1 MVKIYVFAG
10 ILLLGTILAAVIS
23 GHNFDN
29 KDEAIYNQIVGIKG
43 SVQLIGDPQFG
54 TTVGSGQYII
64 FQKDDCKKCLIA
76 TWADEQGN
84 YSINVAR
91 GRYKVI
97 VRGVQGGAETSHD
110 LLASDQPRYID
121 AYSALPQGNRFD
133 IKLFVGE
140 KKQ

>member
-1 MVKIYVFAG
+1 MVKFYVLAG
-10 ILLLGTILAAVIS
+10 ILLLGTILAAVIY
-23 GHNFDN
+23 GRDFDN
-29 KDEAIYNQIVGIKG
+29 KDDAVYNQIVGIKG
-43 SVQLIGDPQFG
+43 SVQLTGDPHFG

-76 TWADEQGN
+76 TRTDEHGN
-84 YSINVAR
+84 YEINVAR

-97 VRGVQGGAETSHD
+97 VREVRGGWEPSHD
-110 LLASDQPRYID
+110 LLAPDQPRYID
-121 AYSALPQGNRFD
+121 AYSVLPQGNRFD